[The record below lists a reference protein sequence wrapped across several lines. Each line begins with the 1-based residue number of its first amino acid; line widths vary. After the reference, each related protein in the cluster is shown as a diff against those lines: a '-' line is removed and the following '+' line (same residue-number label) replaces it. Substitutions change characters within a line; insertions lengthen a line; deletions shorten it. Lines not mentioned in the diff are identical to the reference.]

1 VSVLGDL
8 AAQLRGDGGL
18 LAAATVDPEPSADA
32 FVAEL
37 AGPPRALAA
46 EAIHEGALLHYD
58 RGRVLR
64 SEEPDLELLAGD
76 RLFALGLDRLA
87 AAGDLEA
94 IALLSD
100 VIADC
105 ARAAA
110 EGRPDDIDAVW
121 RRGAA
126 AIGRAPEPRAV

>member
-1 VSVLGDL
+1 MTVLGEL
-8 AAQLRGDGGL
+8 AATLRDDGGL
-18 LAAATVDPEPSADA
+18 LAAAVVAPDA
-32 FVAEL
+32 AAGTEVAEL
-37 AGPPRALAA
+37 AGAQRALAA
-46 EAIHEGALLHYD
+46 EAIHEGALLHYA

-64 SEEPDLELLAGD
+64 SAEEDLELLAGD

-110 EGRPDDIDAVW
+110 EGRPDDIGAVW
-121 RRGAA
+121 RRGAG
-126 AIGRAPEPRAV
+126 AIGRAPEPSDQ

>member
-1 VSVLGDL
+1 MSVLGDL
-8 AAQLRGDGGL
+8 AGELRGDGTL
-18 LAAATVDPEPSADA
+18 LAAATVDPEPGADTS
-32 FVAEL
+32 VAEL
-37 AGPPRALAA
+37 AGPQRALAA
-46 EAIHEGALLHYD
+46 EAIHEGALLHYA
-58 RGRVLR
+58 RGRALR
-64 SEEPDLELLAGD
+64 SDEPDLELLAGD

-94 IALLSD
+94 ITLLSD

-110 EGRPDDIDAVW
+110 EGRPDDIEAVW

-126 AIGRAPEPRAV
+126 AIGRAPEPGAV

>member
-1 VSVLGDL
+1 VSVLEDL
-8 AAQLRGDGGL
+8 AAELRADGGL
-18 LAAATVDPEPSADA
+18 LADAVVDPAADA
-32 FVAEL
+32 DTEVAGL
-37 AGPPRALAA
+37 AGGDHALPA
-46 EAIHEGALLHYD
+46 EAIHEGALLHYE

-64 SEEPDLELLAGD
+64 SDEADLELLAGD

-87 AAGDLEA
+87 AIGDLAA
-94 IALLSD
+94 IAILSD

-110 EGRPDDIDAVW
+110 EERPSDIAGLW

-126 AIGRAPEPRAV
+126 CIGRAPEASDQ